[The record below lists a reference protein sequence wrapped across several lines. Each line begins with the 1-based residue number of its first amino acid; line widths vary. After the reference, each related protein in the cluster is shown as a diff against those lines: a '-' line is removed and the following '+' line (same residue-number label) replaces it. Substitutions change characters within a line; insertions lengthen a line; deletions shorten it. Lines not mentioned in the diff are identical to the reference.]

1 MLNVFHPNWD
11 GQNLASQNEVKIFSC
26 LSTRVSRCG
35 MLSFQTVFNAF
46 FSKDGEDQ
54 QSLTVN
60 GSSLKFIVNE

>member
-46 FSKDGEDQ
+46 FSKDG
-54 QSLTVN
+54 
-60 GSSLKFIVNE
+60 